1 MDLHMAERKRHRS
14 GNWPG
19 RLQRYS
25 LRRAC
30 VEGAGSQWGTYAFFE
45 RRAQRAVD
53 RVVDGCRERIERNT
67 GRDAAWRH
75 PDSAFPYRRRPYVRG
90 YYADTDVLRS
100 KDPFHWNIEDKVG
113 TIDAHASEVVRDER
127 GRWYVS
133 HCGWYQGGLYL
144 APLEFKTGSPQCPPR
159 QRLR

>member
-1 MDLHMAERKRHRS
+1 M
-14 GNWPG
+14 
-19 RLQRYS
+19 
-25 LRRAC
+25 
-30 VEGAGSQWGTYAFFE
+30 
-45 RRAQRAVD
+45 
-53 RVVDGCRERIERNT
+53 
-67 GRDAAWRH
+67 
-75 PDSAFPYRRRPYVRG
+75 RG

-144 APLEFKTGSPQCPPR
+144 APLEWRDGQDEDDTSMPVPG
-159 QRLR
+159 